1 MSGRPAQSSLK
12 PRDPRIAVVVPARMR
27 LGARWSDACI
37 LNVSA
42 RGLLI
47 HAPEPPQRGS
57 YVELRRGEQVIIGRV
72 MWSSGSRAGVR
83 AQDRVP
89 VEAIVTA
96 KAAQSLRL
104 TAGDGRPVERRH
116 APRHHER
123 SRLRGRAME
132 FATMAAIG
140 ATLSVAAVSM
150 MAEAFA
156 QPLSRVGMALAG
168 QASLPA
174 DSR

>member
-1 MSGRPAQSSLK
+1 MA
-12 PRDPRIAVVVPARMR
+12 VPARVR
-27 LGARWSDACI
+27 LGARWGDACI

-47 HAPEPPQRGS
+47 HTPEPPKRGS
-57 YVELRRGEQVIIGRV
+57 YVELRRGDQVIIGRV
-72 MWSSGSRAGVR
+72 MWSSGSRAGLR

-104 TAGDGRPVERRH
+104 TAQPGVLIERRRT
-116 APRHHER
+116 PRSPER
-123 SRLRGRAME
+123 SRQRGRAIE
-132 FATMAAIG
+132 FASLAAIG
-140 ATLSVAAVSM
+140 ATLSIAVFSMVAQAL
-150 MAEAFA
+150 AH
-156 QPLSRVGMALAG
+156 PLSQVGVALAG

-174 DSR
+174 DSK